1 MYNIFE
7 SHTFELRSEARGWC
21 DHRSFECGNS
31 KSKSEKLLLIFIDY
45 VDLVSQE
52 EDTDTDDEI
61 GMV

>member
-7 SHTFELRSEARGWC
+7 SHTFELWSEARDWC

-31 KSKSEKLLLIFIDY
+31 KSKSEKLFIDY
-45 VDLVSQE
+45 IDLVSQE
-52 EDTDTDDEI
+52 EDTNTDDEI